1 MKKLDYEYYLFS
13 VLANECKT
21 ERERTYKMGV
31 NVIRCLKENKPR
43 KYWCEYTIN
52 KTNIFNPLDAEY
64 LNENPLHI
72 NTFIQGHKKGI
83 KYFRKNFF
91 VKAPTQEQIKIISE
105 KYNKEW
111 KKYISVFQGVWNDE
125 VIKKQGFNN
134 GILQAYSEFEENYWQ
149 EFQRCLGISE
159 PKTLTDLI
167 KYEKYT
173 PETKTEK
180 GKKDKKPT
188 KKDDYLFV
196 IGLKLATGELD
207 EDLFFDK
214 DGKRTGINMSYP
226 KLAEKFTLDKMHL
239 KATLSNYIDQSNKS
253 KNLHYNPEI
262 IEKVLTCLKSEGK
275 EPKEWFL
282 KEFKK

>member
-13 VLANECKT
+13 VLVNECKT

-31 NVIRCLKENKPR
+31 NVIRCLKENKPK
-43 KYWCEYTIN
+43 KYWTGNLIN
-52 KTNIFNPLDAEY
+52 ETNIFNPLNAEY

-72 NTFIQGHKKGI
+72 NTFIKGHKKGI

-111 KKYISVFQGVWNDE
+111 KKYISNFQGVWNDE

-173 PETKTEK
+173 PEIEAGKKLTEK
-180 GKKDKKPT
+180 EKHLLK
-188 KKDDYLFV
+188 

-207 EDLFFDK
+207 EYLTFDK
-214 DGKRTGINMSYP
+214 DGKCTGANMSYP
-226 KLAEKFTLDKMHL
+226 KLADKFNLDPQHL
-239 KATLSNYIDQSNKS
+239 KCTLSNYKNQNKS
-253 KNLHYNPEI
+253 KNLLYNPEI
-262 IEKVLTCLKSEGK
+262 IEKVLTRLKSEEK

-282 KEFKK
+282 KQFKK